1 MKSNKRKS
9 RAVIIIFA
17 IICLFFQPT
26 SDTIIHSLKSENQG
40 DLRYSALI
48 SNTTQWINNSG
59 FDSYLGYWYNETI
72 GDATDFNVSISDGS
86 AKFITLGDKREFS
99 DINGTPSDLD
109 WFPEKKPGLSIF
121 PDRYN
126 ISQYG
131 CNASHE
137 YWEDASSDNIYGVRG
152 NQTRNRPTVLWKRI
166 VKIPVDMS
174 DYVITSANL
183 TVVFNATANTNV
195 ETPNDSLSGT
205 NPTAAEYDHVKFY
218 VQLSDL
224 EDKVRYPAASY
235 EPRNLG
241 FGDLPADQNQPS
253 DGIVHNITDTQLI
266 PVPEEVLVFYLNRI
280 LEYDHR
286 NFTIFLG
293 IDIDVEDNYGEYDRD
308 TYYSLLIK
316 TCNLTF
322 TYEKTIDEFTSVSLK
337 QDGRKLSSLTNLS
350 SYQVKATEAKLNFQ
364 YKIDKNW
371 TVYTS
376 DHNSEIN
383 IYLNGNPY
391 PIPLKV
397 KDFNI
402 TSFEE
407 IDLDLVPP
415 TDSVNL
421 SIELLLRDSFELDQH
436 ITFSFDN
443 VTLNI
448 SYIIFPIAITPI
460 GDDGGGGT
468 KVIRTPDN
476 IPLVIGLTIGAVAL
490 VSILG
495 AYQFHYKYPPM
506 IRKIKKLKKKV
517 RKGKKTKP
525 LLLNTREEIIKNS
538 FKRLEIV
545 TKPSELIENKSI
557 TKQVKYK

>member
-1 MKSNKRKS
+1 MRNKKI
-9 RAVIIIFA
+9 AIIIISYIVFSF
-17 IICLFFQPT
+17 IFQPP
-26 SDTIIHSLKSENQG
+26 SGTIIHSLKSENQG

-48 SNTTQWINNSG
+48 SNTTQWVNNSG
-59 FDSYLGYWYNETI
+59 FDSYLGYWYNETT
-72 GDATDFNVSISDGS
+72 GDATDFNVSISDGV

-99 DINGTPSDLD
+99 DVNGTPNALD
-109 WFPEKKPGLSIF
+109 WDAEKKPGSSIF
-121 PDRYN
+121 PDRYDIN
-126 ISQYG
+126 QYG

-137 YWEDASSDNIYGVRG
+137 YWEDAGSNNIYGVRG
-152 NQTRNRPTVLWKRI
+152 NQTRNRPTVLWKKI
-166 VKIPVDMS
+166 VKMPVDMS

-183 TVVFNATANTNV
+183 TIVFNASANTNV
-195 ETPNDSLSGT
+195 ETPFDFLSGN
-205 NPTAAEYDHVKFY
+205 NPTHAEYDHVKFY
-218 VQLSDL
+218 VQVSNL
-224 EDKVRYPAASY
+224 EDKIRYEPLSY
-235 EPRNLG
+235 EPRELGYGNLTANLDG
-241 FGDLPADQNQPS
+241 PNDGSIHNVS
-253 DGIVHNITDTQLI
+253 DTIISMKS
-266 PVPEEVLVFYLNRI
+266 EEVLVFYLNRI

-293 IDIDVEDNYGEYDRD
+293 IDIDVEDNYNQYDRD

-316 TCNLTF
+316 ECNLTF

-337 QDGRKLSSLTNLS
+337 QDGMKLSSLTNLS

-391 PIPLKV
+391 PVPLKL
-397 KDFNI
+397 KNFNI

-415 TDSVNL
+415 IDSVNL
-421 SIELLLRDSFELDQH
+421 SIELLLKESFELDQH

-448 SYIIFPIAITPI
+448 SYIIFPIVLTPSGG
-460 GDDGGGGT
+460 GDGGGT
-468 KVIRTPDN
+468 KIIRTPDN
-476 IPLVIGLTIGAVAL
+476 TPLVIGLTIGIVAL
-490 VSILG
+490 VTILG
-495 AYQFHYKYPPM
+495 VYQFHYKYAPM
-506 IRKIKKLKKKV
+506 IRKIRKLKKNI
-517 RKGKKTKP
+517 RKGKKIKP
-525 LLLNTREEIIKNS
+525 LLLNSREEIIKNS

-545 TKPSELIENKSI
+545 TKPTELIENKSI
-557 TKQVKYK
+557 IKNEKKK

>member
-1 MKSNKRKS
+1 MRNKK
-9 RAVIIIFA
+9 IA
-17 IICLFFQPT
+17 IILISYIVFSFIFQPP
-26 SDTIIHSLKSENQG
+26 SGTIIQSLKSENQG
-40 DLRYSALI
+40 DLRSSALI

-59 FDSYLGYWYNETI
+59 FDSYLGYWYNETT
-72 GDATDFNVSISDGS
+72 GDVTDFNVSMSDGV

-109 WFPEKKPGLSIF
+109 WFPEKKPGSSIF
-121 PDRYN
+121 PDRYDIN
-126 ISQYG
+126 QYG

-137 YWEDASSDNIYGVRG
+137 YWEEAVSNNIYGVRG
-152 NQTRNRPTVLWKRI
+152 NQTRNRPTVLWKKI
-166 VKIPVDMS
+166 VKMPLDMS
-174 DYVITSANL
+174 DYIITSANL
-183 TVVFNATANTNV
+183 TIVFNASANTNV
-195 ETPNDSLSGT
+195 ETPFDEPLEGN
-205 NPTAAEYDHVKFY
+205 NPTHAEYDHVKFY
-218 VQLSDL
+218 VQVSNL
-224 EDKVRYPAASY
+224 EDKIRY
-235 EPRNLG
+235 EPLNYVPRELGYGNLSA
-241 FGDLPADQNQPS
+241 DLDGPNDGSIHNVS
-253 DGIVHNITDTQLI
+253 DTIISMKS
-266 PVPEEVLVFYLNRI
+266 EEVLVFYLNRI

-293 IDIDVEDNYGEYDRD
+293 IDIDVEDNYNQYDRD

-316 TCNLTF
+316 ECNLTF

-337 QDGRKLSSLTNLS
+337 QDGMKLSSLTNLS

-376 DHNSEIN
+376 DHNSEFN

-391 PIPLKV
+391 PISLKV
-397 KDFNI
+397 KNFNV

-415 TDSVNL
+415 IDSVNL
-421 SIELLLRDSFELDQH
+421 SIELLLRKSFELDQH

-443 VTLNI
+443 VSLNI
-448 SYIIFPIAITPI
+448 SYIIFPIVITPSAG
-460 GDDGGGGT
+460 GDGGGT
-468 KVIRTPDN
+468 KIIRTPDN
-476 IPLVIGLTIGAVAL
+476 TPLVIGLTIGIVAL

-495 AYQFHYKYPPM
+495 VYQFHYKYAPM
-506 IRKIKKLKKKV
+506 IRKIRKLKKNI
-517 RKGKKTKP
+517 RKGKKIKP

-545 TKPSELIENKSI
+545 TKPSELIENQSI
-557 TKQVKYK
+557 IKDVKNK